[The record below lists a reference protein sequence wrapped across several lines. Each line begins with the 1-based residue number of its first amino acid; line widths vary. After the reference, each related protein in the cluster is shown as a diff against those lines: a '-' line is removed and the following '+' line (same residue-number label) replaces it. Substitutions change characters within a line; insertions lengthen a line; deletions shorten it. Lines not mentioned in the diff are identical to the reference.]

1 MCSLFLIS
9 CLVYPSFSS
18 CLVTWLLVSRFQNMV
33 LKERS
38 VHALRELDQVNKF
51 KRGRNSFSEVVCF
64 QKKNLNMNDCD
75 MNIQT
80 LHECAFFLLRGFRS
94 LIRIPSP
101 FVQKKCHKP

>member
-1 MCSLFLIS
+1 
-9 CLVYPSFSS
+9 
-18 CLVTWLLVSRFQNMV
+18 MV

-51 KRGRNSFSEVVCF
+51 KRGRNSFSEVFCF

-80 LHECAFFLLRGFRS
+80 LHECA
-94 LIRIPSP
+94 IVP
-101 FVQKKCHKP
+101 FERFPIFNSYTLTFCSKEVS